1 MKTKSL
7 KETVCVLYM
16 TVCEVC
22 VSDDVVYGLKKQAAV
37 IHYKLKPNFEAMC
50 IK

>member
-22 VSDDVVYGLKKQAAV
+22 VSDDVVYTSV
-37 IHYKLKPNFEAMC
+37 C
-50 IK
+50 ICVCVC